1 MKQVLLAFI
10 FSVAAVSAGAQGV
23 DVGHQPGSSPYSD
36 LDYKQ
41 EASVVGGY
49 FLAGKDPAGVAPR
62 SGPMVGVRYE
72 VGVGGPAQVVV
83 RLSHVRSERQ
93 VINPVEPRASRDLG
107 IQSWP
112 LYLADLGMSINLTGQ
127 RSYRGVVP
135 VIFTGI
141 GLASDLGKKVEEDP
155 YKFGTTFAFS
165 LSGGL
170 RFVPGGRLQMR
181 ADIGTWFY
189 QIKYPTEY
197 YALTSDNTA
206 FLESDQA
213 KNFWKSNLGLTLGGS
228 YMLFR

>member
-1 MKQVLLAFI
+1 MKQVLLALI
-10 FSVAAVSAGAQGV
+10 CSLTATTAAAQGV
-23 DVGHQPGSSPYSD
+23 DVGHQPGSSPFSD
-36 LDYKQ
+36 LEYKQ

-49 FLAGKDPAGVAPR
+49 YLAGKDPAGVAPR
-62 SGPMVGVRYE
+62 SGPMVGFRYE

-112 LYLADLGMSINLTGQ
+112 LYLADLGMSLNLTGQ

-141 GLASDLGKKVEEDP
+141 GIASDIGKEVDDDP

-181 ADIGTWFY
+181 ADVGTWLY
-189 QIKYPTEY
+189 QVKYPTEY

-213 KNFWKSNLGLTLGGS
+213 KNFWKRNLGFTLGGS